1 MLSTD
6 KDQLLYPILD
16 GWMLRRNNRCDY
28 TFQSLALAQYEAL
41 RRSAALRQKQW
52 TVPSDVNAMPIPAFD
67 SYEYQ
72 LDVGVGAVIWGYSWV
87 GPTDQFGNT
96 LEDFQTMAWQIRDTC
111 DDQAFFSE
119 PMTREFNLSG
129 TVGQTTFAP
138 QILLAR
144 PWVVGKPGLLN
155 IVITSMYP
163 DPKQGQ
169 LILYGGVPARAAS
182 C

>member
-6 KDQLLYPILD
+6 KDELLYPILD

-28 TFQSLALAQYEAL
+28 TFQSLALAQYESL
-41 RRSAALRQKQW
+41 RRASALRQKQW
-52 TVPSDVNAMPIPAFD
+52 AIPSDVNAIPIPAFD
-67 SYEYQ
+67 CYEYQ

-87 GPTDQFGNT
+87 GPTDTSSDVSPFA
-96 LEDFQTMAWQIRDTC
+96 TMSWQIRDAC

-129 TVGQTTFAP
+129 TIGQTAFAP
-138 QILLAR
+138 QLLLAR

-155 IVITSMYP
+155 IVITSMFP
-163 DPKQGQ
+163 TPKQGQ
-169 LILYGGVPARAAS
+169 LILYGGVPARATS